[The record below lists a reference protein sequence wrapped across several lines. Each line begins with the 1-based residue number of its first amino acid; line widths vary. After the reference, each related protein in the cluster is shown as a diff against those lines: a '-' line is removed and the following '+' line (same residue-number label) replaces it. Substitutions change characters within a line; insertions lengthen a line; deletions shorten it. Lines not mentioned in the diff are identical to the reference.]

1 MRRKVNNPGSMV
13 LSESPRDGKWEPMET
28 NIQSYL
34 SSTVPS
40 LAVYTSANTS
50 KSQQRNDNTLFKSTT
65 SIKSLSTGSLVGKFK
80 LDAVLSYVLLAI
92 FFYRISTKW

>member
-13 LSESPRDGKWEPMET
+13 LNASPGEGKWEPIET

-50 KSQQRNDNTLFKSTT
+50 KSQQRKNTLFKSTT

-80 LDAVLSYVLLAI
+80 LGAVLSYILLAI
-92 FFYRISTKW
+92 FCRLSTKW